1 MKQHIE
7 FKCNCYRT
15 GCIFCDGGLFLCAV
29 CNSFEG
35 AMTTECPSRRMTSQE
50 SAEVYEGLVDF
61 IGGKWK
67 EQASPHSPAGT
78 RERMA
83 NVKAN
88 NN

>member
-1 MKQHIE
+1 
-7 FKCNCYRT
+7 
-15 GCIFCDGGLFLCAV
+15 
-29 CNSFEG
+29 
-35 AMTTECPSRRMTSQE
+35 MTTECPSRRMTSQE